1 MLLISLPPLSLSP
14 KRYYEQGAIKIL
26 HPILTSYKYY
36 QYIYQ
41 DITENNRDNNKYME
55 LQCVLSKQNV
65 YDDMTDK
72 EFIKDIVSHFKKG
85 LWDWLK
91 EREEL

>member
-1 MLLISLPPLSLSP
+1 MNKVQLKFYTQYLPVTNT
-14 KRYYEQGAIKIL
+14 IN
-26 HPILTSYKYY
+26 
-36 QYIYQ
+36 IYQ

-85 LWDWLK
+85 LRD
-91 EREEL
+91 